1 MLVIQTTRCPLMG
14 IVAIEI
20 AGMRDCYGTFAS
32 LSLIGMLTQPWQH
45 VDAAHFLWAL
55 AGSLRPPDF
64 GLCARLS
71 VGAPP
76 VTIQ

>member
-1 MLVIQTTRCPLMG
+1 MG

-45 VDAAHFLWAL
+45 VDAAHFL
-55 AGSLRPPDF
+55 
-64 GLCARLS
+64 
-71 VGAPP
+71 VGIGWLTYAS
-76 VTIQ
+76 